1 MTPLFLHALFLSREL
16 PLSYFDPLYVIC
28 LSEAAF
34 KVFFSSLALSKL
46 IMMYLAVIFFMFLGL
61 ELIELHGSVV
71 ILSLSNLENFGH
83 YFFSFFFS
91 VLPSLSHISG
101 TPLSYVFSLLKL
113 AHSSLI
119 ICSFYKILFLLV
131 FHSKCSL
138 LPCLR
143 VQ

>member
-46 IMMYLAVIFFMFLGL
+46 IMMYLAVIFFVFLGL
-61 ELIELHGSVV
+61 KLIELRGSVV
-71 ILSLSNLENFGH
+71 ILSLSNLEIFSH
-83 YFFSFFFS
+83 YFFSFFFFFS
-91 VLPSLSHISG
+91 VLPSLPHISG

-113 AHSSLI
+113 AHS
-119 ICSFYKILFLLV
+119 
-131 FHSKCSL
+131 
-138 LPCLR
+138 
-143 VQ
+143 

>member
-71 ILSLSNLENFGH
+71 ILSLSNLEIFSH
-83 YFFSFFFS
+83 YFF
-91 VLPSLSHISG
+91 
-101 TPLSYVFSLLKL
+101 K
-113 AHSSLI
+113 
-119 ICSFYKILFLLV
+119 
-131 FHSKCSL
+131 
-138 LPCLR
+138 
-143 VQ
+143 